1 MKSKVSGLDWLRLAV
16 VGVVFVLLFW
26 LFGEVWGA
34 LLWAYVAGV
43 ILFRIDNRPAGY
55 VALGLLTLT
64 PIALSLK
71 LDELAEA
78 FAVNV
83 YYLLC
88 IMVFSEIWSNHKLSW
103 PWLEN
108 FLDRGISWVVN
119 WLSKIKDW
127 VWITGVGVVSLVL
140 VSGRYFIK
148 SEMPHNSFL
157 DMGGMVVLSD
167 VWEQFSSGWFY
178 QFGRAWNI
186 LTSNWAVL
194 YTEFLGWVAGDFYLG
209 IKIHQFLSIVVAAVG
224 VILLWRSIMPKLENR
239 IAAISA
245 QVLVALIYALN
256 PFYLSILNG
265 VVEFG
270 VAYSLLPWIVW
281 AWLRILAR
289 SEVKWWENV
298 LRIIVL
304 GVLVAFATLVS
315 GITLVFTNVLPLLV
329 IMLGMALVNIESK
342 RELLRRGILFGA
354 VWMVVGLMGLH
365 VLVPTFFGY
374 RQADGI
380 LDDSQTEERIVP
392 FVKDYYSPTFEELMY
407 LQNKEGIVSEE
418 IGYDLRSVPLDN
430 RLIWVFWVSLAMGA
444 IFWFKRN
451 SYILPIWLGSGLAGY
466 LALGYSNSWLYKV
479 LNEYFPYFWGLRT
492 PGRFMMIFALGVSV
506 LGAVIWYYLADYA
519 RSRVWRLASVSA
531 FGLALVVFLISARYQ
546 AVQMYTFRT
555 IPSIDYHMDGVEK
568 AKKILDELNP
578 NMEYRILDLTRDD
591 DGSWNHT
598 RVMSEGQRYLN
609 DFEKVL
615 INYPA
620 KDWASVLS
628 DYNVKYIVTTSYD
641 DYCDDRFEGGVYNNR
656 NLVSCYLLQRRDGFE
671 RVNSTVEGYT
681 IYEVKDVKSYVSGEG
696 IEQNFS
702 YNPIVKTGDEKQKVR
717 VAEMYSPQFRWTCGG
732 GIEVESSPE
741 EGGLVQAARLPAN
754 SECKFGYHK
763 SWGVLVADWI
773 FYALFGASVFGIGIL
788 IVGRVVVRRR

>member
-16 VGVVFVLLFW
+16 VGLVFGFLFW
-26 LFGEVWGA
+26 SFGEVWGA

-108 FLDRGISWVVN
+108 ILDRGMSWFVKWVSRVRD
-119 WLSKIKDW
+119 WFWIAGLSL
-127 VWITGVGVVSLVL
+127 VGLVL
-140 VSGRYFIK
+140 VSGRYFVK
-148 SEMPHNSFL
+148 SEIPHNSFL

-194 YTEFLGWVAGDFYLG
+194 YTEFLGWIAGDFYLG
-209 IKIHQFLSIVVAAVG
+209 IKIHQFLSIVVAVVG

-281 AWLRILAR
+281 SWLNLL
-289 SEVKWWENV
+289 VKKDSSWWEIV
-298 LRIIVL
+298 LRVIVTGSML
-304 GVLVAFATLVS
+304 AFATLVS
-315 GITLVFTNVLPLLV
+315 GITLVFTNVLPLAV
-329 IMLGMALVNIESK
+329 IMLGMALVKIESR
-342 RELLRRGILFGA
+342 RELIRRGVLFGA
-354 VWMVVGLMGLH
+354 VWLVVGLMGLH

-374 RQADGI
+374 RQAGGI
-380 LDDSQTEERIVP
+380 LDESQTEERIVP
-392 FVKDYYSPTFEELMY
+392 FVKDFYSPTFEELVY

-418 IGYDLRSVPLDN
+418 IGYDLRSVPLEN
-430 RLIWVFWVSLAMGA
+430 RLIWLFWVSLAVGS
-444 IFWFKRN
+444 IVWIRRN
-451 SYILPIWLGSGLAGY
+451 KYILPLWLGAGLAGY
-466 LALGYSNSWLYKV
+466 LSLGYSKSWLYRV

-506 LGAVIWYYLADYA
+506 LGALVWYYILSEAK
-519 RSRVWRLASVSA
+519 SRAWKLSSVSA
-531 FGLALVVFLISARYQ
+531 AGLALILVLISARYQ

-555 IPSIDYHMDGVEK
+555 IPSMDYHMEGVER
-568 AKKILDELNP
+568 AKKILDKLNP

-591 DGSWNHT
+591 DGAWNHT
-598 RVMSEGQRYLN
+598 RVMSGGQRYLN
-609 DFEKVL
+609 DFEKIL
-615 INYPA
+615 LKYPA
-620 KDWASVLS
+620 KEWVSILRN
-628 DYNVKYIVTTSYD
+628 YNVRYIVTTSYD

-656 NLVSCYLLQRRDGFE
+656 NMVSCYLLQKRDGLE
-671 RVNSTVEGYT
+671 RVTSTVEGYT

-696 IEQNFS
+696 IEQYFS
-702 YNPIVKTGDEKQKVR
+702 YNPIVKTGDGETKVR
-717 VAEMYSPQFRWTCGG
+717 VAEMYSPQFKWTCAGDKV
-732 GIEVESSPE
+732 VESKS
-741 EGGLVQAARLPAN
+741 EGDGLMQSAVLPAN
-754 SECKFGYHK
+754 SECEFGYHK
-763 SWGVLVADWI
+763 SWVVLIADWI
-773 FYALFGASVFGIGIL
+773 FYALFGVA
-788 IVGRVVVRRR
+788 VGYGVWTIERFVVRRR

>member
-1 MKSKVSGLDWLRLAV
+1 
-16 VGVVFVLLFW
+16 
-26 LFGEVWGA
+26 
-34 LLWAYVAGV
+34 
-43 ILFRIDNRPAGY
+43 
-55 VALGLLTLT
+55 
-64 PIALSLK
+64 
-71 LDELAEA
+71 
-78 FAVNV
+78 
-83 YYLLC
+83 
-88 IMVFSEIWSNHKLSW
+88 
-103 PWLEN
+103 
-108 FLDRGISWVVN
+108 
-119 WLSKIKDW
+119 
-127 VWITGVGVVSLVL
+127 
-140 VSGRYFIK
+140 
-148 SEMPHNSFL
+148 
-157 DMGGMVVLSD
+157 
-167 VWEQFSSGWFY
+167 
-178 QFGRAWNI
+178 
-186 LTSNWAVL
+186 
-194 YTEFLGWVAGDFYLG
+194 
-209 IKIHQFLSIVVAAVG
+209 
-224 VILLWRSIMPKLENR
+224 MPKLENR

-245 QVLVALIYALN
+245 QVLVALIYAFN

-298 LRIIVL
+298 LRIIIL
-304 GVLVAFATLVS
+304 GALVAFTTLVS

-354 VWMVVGLMGLH
+354 VWMVVCLMGLH

-392 FVKDYYSPTFEELMY
+392 FVKDYYSPTFEELFY

-451 SYILPIWLGSGLAGY
+451 LYILPLWLGSGLAGY
-466 LALGYSNSWLYKV
+466 LALGYSNSWLYRV

-555 IPSIDYHMDGVEK
+555 ISSIDYHMEGVER

-641 DYCDDRFEGGVYNNR
+641 DYCVDRFEGGVYNNR
-656 NLVSCYLLQRRDGFE
+656 NMISCYLLQRRDGLS
-671 RVNSTVEGYT
+671 RITSTVEGYS
-681 IYEVKDVKSYVSGEG
+681 IYELQDVKPYVSGEG

-741 EGGLVQAARLPAN
+741 KGGLVQAARLPAN

-763 SWGVLVADWI
+763 PWGVLVADWI
-773 FYALFGASVFGIGIL
+773 FYALFGAAVGAGIL
-788 IVGRVVVRRR
+788 AIGRVVIKNRLQVQSTPADFVATLASEGQN